1 MSRESLKQLFNVTTI
16 VLFFVLS
23 IGSMP
28 AFASEYQLG
37 PGDEIEIFVF
47 QEPELNVKAKIS
59 QAGFINLPLI
69 GQVNLEGLTGE
80 EAKLKVENLFKD
92 GYLVNPYVT
101 LTVRQYRPFF
111 IHGEVKSPG
120 SYKYQAELTIEQAI
134 ALSGGLKDRASSSE
148 WIVRRGYPEV
158 TFKAKKSTII
168 MPGDVIKIE
177 KSFF

>member
-1 MSRESLKQLFNVTTI
+1 MTFKSGSIMVFSALVIL
-16 VLFFVLS
+16 LS
-23 IGSMP
+23 AVFPVFGAS
-28 AFASEYQLG
+28 SEYQLG

-59 QAGFINLPLI
+59 QAGNINLPLI
-69 GQVNLEGLTGE
+69 GQVNLEGLNSD
-80 EAKLKVENLFKD
+80 EAKLKVEALYKD

-111 IHGEVKSPG
+111 IHGEVKNPG
-120 SYKYQAELTIEQAI
+120 SYKYQAELTLEQAI
-134 ALSGGLKDRASSSE
+134 ALSGGLKDRASKSN
-148 WIVRRGYPEV
+148 WIVWRGYPQV
-158 TFKAKKSTII
+158 SFNADKSTIV

>member
-1 MSRESLKQLFNVTTI
+1 MLKLITSKLMQLLVIT
-16 VLFFVLS
+16 FFILS
-23 IGSMP
+23 SNLSQ
-28 AFASEYQLG
+28 ASSSEYQLG

-47 QEPELNVKAKIS
+47 QEPELNVRAKIS

-69 GQVNLEGLTGE
+69 GQVNLEGLSGE

-111 IHGEVKSPG
+111 IHGEVKNPG

-134 ALSGGLKDRASSSE
+134 ALSGGLKDRASGSE
-148 WIVRRGYPEV
+148 WVVLRGYPQ
-158 TFKAKKSTII
+158 KPLRAKKSTII

>member
-1 MSRESLKQLFNVTTI
+1 MRFYRYVILMV
-16 VLFFVLS
+16 VLS
-23 IGSMP
+23 FGWATTAMAAS
-28 AFASEYQLG
+28 SEYQLG

-59 QAGFINLPLI
+59 QAGNINLPLV
-69 GQVNLEGLTGE
+69 GQVNLEGMTSD
-80 EAKLKVENLFKD
+80 EAKLKVEALYKD

-134 ALSGGLKDRASSSE
+134 ALSGGLKDRASKSN
-148 WIVRRGYPEV
+148 WIVWRGYPQ
-158 TFKAKKSTII
+158 TSFKAEKSTIV

>member
-1 MSRESLKQLFNVTTI
+1 MMFKRLGLVIVSVVFFLLNASLS
-16 VLFFVLS
+16 VLAAS
-23 IGSMP
+23 
-28 AFASEYQLG
+28 SEYQLG

-59 QAGFINLPLI
+59 QAGNINLPLI
-69 GQVNLEGLTGE
+69 GQVNLEGLNSD
-80 EAKLKVENLFKD
+80 EAKLKVEALYKD

-111 IHGEVKSPG
+111 IHGEVKNPG
-120 SYKYQAELTIEQAI
+120 SYKYQAELTLEQAI
-134 ALSGGLKDRASSSE
+134 ALSGGLKDRASKSN
-148 WIVRRGYPEV
+148 WIVWRGYPQV
-158 TFKAKKSTII
+158 SFNADKSTIV

>member
-1 MSRESLKQLFNVTTI
+1 MGTKRVTHVLLSLLFLLTA
-16 VLFFVLS
+16 S
-23 IGSMP
+23 IAMAAS
-28 AFASEYQLG
+28 SEYQLG

-59 QAGFINLPLI
+59 QAGNINLPLI
-69 GQVNLEGLTGE
+69 GQVNLEGLNSD
-80 EAKLKVENLFKD
+80 EAKLKVEALYKD

-111 IHGEVKSPG
+111 IHGEVKNPG
-120 SYKYQAELTIEQAI
+120 SYKYQAELTLEQAI
-134 ALSGGLKDRASSSE
+134 ALSGGLKDRASKSS
-148 WIVRRGYPEV
+148 WIVWRGSPQV
-158 TFKAKKSTII
+158 SFNADKSTIV